1 MEKVISDLIIS
12 VGVPVSSRGYWYI
25 REAVLLLSEKSDL
38 IMYITKN
45 VYPTIAKKYDTTPC
59 NVEKAIR
66 YSIGKSWE
74 YCISC
79 KRCMEGL
86 AELIEGRKPSN
97 SQFLWMLCRNLWD
110 KLQETEMGV

>member
-1 MEKVISDLIIS
+1 MEKAISDLIIS

-25 REAVLLLSEKSDL
+25 REAVLLLSEKRDL

-74 YCISC
+74 HCISC
-79 KRCMEGL
+79 KRYVEGP
-86 AELIEGRKPSN
+86 ADLIEGRKPSN
-97 SQFLWMLCRNLWD
+97 SKFISMLCKYLWD
-110 KLQETEMGV
+110 NILKGT